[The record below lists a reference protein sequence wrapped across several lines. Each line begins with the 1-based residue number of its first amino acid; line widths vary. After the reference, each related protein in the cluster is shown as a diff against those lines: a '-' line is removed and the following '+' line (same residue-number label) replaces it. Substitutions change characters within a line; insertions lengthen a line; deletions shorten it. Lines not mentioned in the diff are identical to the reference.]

1 MAILD
6 DKLLGLGPF
15 AGELLRPGNE
25 AYNQVR
31 RIHNGMIDKR
41 PALILRCRR
50 PDDVAS
56 AVDFARN
63 HSFEIS
69 VRGGGHNVAGKAI
82 TDGGVMIDLALMRG
96 IDVDPTNRTVR
107 AQGGATWGELD
118 REAQLHGLALTGG
131 MVSTTGIAGLTL
143 GGGIGWLMGRHGLSI
158 DNLLSAE
165 VVTAEGRV
173 LTASAEE
180 NEDLFW
186 ALRGGGGNFGVV
198 SSFEYRLH
206 PVGPIVTGIRVA
218 YPFSAA
224 GDLLRFYRTFTAGSH
239 DDLTLNAALVHA
251 PDASA
256 TQLAVVV
263 GCHVGAPEQSERD
276 LEPLR
281 RFGSP
286 VEAVIGP
293 MEYTAINSIIDPA
306 YPRGFLNYW
315 KSSFLR
321 DLSDAAIDEMVAQF
335 AACPST
341 RSAFVIENL
350 HGAVTR
356 VPPEATAFPNR
367 EPGYNFLITS
377 VWLDPA
383 KSEENVAWT
392 RSALAA
398 MRPFTTP
405 RRYVNYIAEDE
416 VGEDPVR
423 EAYGPNYARLV
434 ELKNRYDPANLF
446 RLNQNIKPSGRS

>member
-1 MAILD
+1 
-6 DKLLGLGPF
+6 
-15 AGELLRPGNE
+15 
-25 AYNQVR
+25 
-31 RIHNGMIDKR
+31 
-41 PALILRCRR
+41 
-50 PDDVAS
+50 
-56 AVDFARN
+56 
-63 HSFEIS
+63 
-69 VRGGGHNVAGKAI
+69 
-82 TDGGVMIDLALMRG
+82 
-96 IDVDPTNRTVR
+96 
-107 AQGGATWGELD
+107 
-118 REAQLHGLALTGG
+118 
-131 MVSTTGIAGLTL
+131 
-143 GGGIGWLMGRHGLSI
+143 MGRYGLSI

-173 LTASAEE
+173 VTASAGE

-218 YPFSAA
+218 YPMSAA
-224 GDLLRFYRTFTAGSH
+224 GDLLRFYRDFTAGAH

-251 PDASA
+251 PDHSA
-256 TQLAVVV
+256 AQLAVVV
-263 GCHVGAPEQSERD
+263 GCHVGTPEQSERD

-306 YPRGFLNYW
+306 YPRGSLNYW

-341 RSAFVIENL
+341 TSAFVIENL

-356 VPPEATAFPNR
+356 VPPETTAFPNR
-367 EPGYNFLITS
+367 KPGYNFLITS
-377 VWLDPA
+377 VWHDPA
-383 KSEENVAWT
+383 KNEENVAWT
-392 RSALAA
+392 RSALAG
-398 MRPFTTP
+398 MRPFTTA
-405 RRYVNYIAEDE
+405 RRYVNYIADDE

-434 ELKNRYDPANLF
+434 ELKTRYDPANLF
-446 RLNQNIKPSGRS
+446 RLNQNIRPSGRLLSP